1 MWINKRFTNIQVFI
15 FFCSFDPQ
23 FIILKVFYS
32 SFKVRYSETDRMG
45 YLYYGNYAAY
55 FEVARVEALRELGV
69 VYKDLEDEGFILPVR
84 TFSIR
89 YKQPALYDDT
99 VTVET
104 RITSF
109 NGTRIQF
116 TYNTVKD
123 GSILNEAETELVFCD
138 KTSGRPCKAPDHI
151 AALISSVISE

>member
-1 MWINKRFTNIQVFI
+1 M
-15 FFCSFDPQ
+15 S
-23 FIILKVFYS
+23 KVFYS

-69 VYKDLEDEGFILPVR
+69 VYKELEDQGFILPVR
-84 TFSIR
+84 TFSIH

-104 RITSF
+104 RITGF

-116 TYNTVKD
+116 TYQTVKNELV
-123 GSILNEAETELVFCD
+123 LNEAETELVFCD
-138 KTSGRPCKAPDHI
+138 KTSGRPCKAPDAI
-151 AALISSVISE
+151 AALIASVVSE

>member
-1 MWINKRFTNIQVFI
+1 
-15 FFCSFDPQ
+15 
-23 FIILKVFYS
+23 
-32 SFKVRYSETDRMG
+32 MG

-69 VYKDLEDEGFILPVR
+69 VYKVLEDEGFILPVR
-84 TFSIR
+84 SFSIR

-116 TYNTVKD
+116 SYQTVKK
-123 GSILNEAETELVFCD
+123 GVLLSEAETELVFCD
-138 KTSGRPCKAPDHI
+138 KTTGRPCKAPEHV
-151 AALISSVISE
+151 AQLLASVISE